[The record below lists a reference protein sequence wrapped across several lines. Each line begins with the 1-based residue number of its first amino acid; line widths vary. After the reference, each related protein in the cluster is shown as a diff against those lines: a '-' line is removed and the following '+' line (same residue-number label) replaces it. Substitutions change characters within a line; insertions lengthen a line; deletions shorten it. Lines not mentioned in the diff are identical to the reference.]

1 MKKNLKFVWTPLF
14 AALLILLPFASCTNS
29 SGGTN
34 AGGTQSGGG
43 TSSGGTQTG
52 GTTPTPTPNPDQ
64 NGGNGQENGGN
75 GGQQQEDKATQFG
88 GKPYDVT
95 IGNGGYNLHTFMG
108 ANTTFDSKE
117 KADYYIGEAETYVK
131 GLANQLSESTK
142 NRPAAQAYFQNL
154 FNEIQ
159 NIYYG
164 PAHNDGTHFTTDI
177 DGVINGTS
185 RGVAQVMGDITK
197 NMETKKHARA
207 FEGCYRTIAN
217 EALKAGAGNAFDG
230 SDSASRYNTEKNYVL
245 ELAAANT
252 HFQSHNIDLQ
262 QAYDNNDF
270 TGVTN
275 LLDEYLTTA
284 ATKIGH
290 DVTADDLRKVINIA
304 ITTKS
309 LEAMHERS
317 KNALNHK
324 DANCTLDT
332 GIIEDAINPARYT
345 YAMLNKQDNGIEL
358 C

>member
-1 MKKNLKFVWTPLF
+1 MKKWLKFFGTPLL
-14 AALLILLPFASCTNS
+14 AALLALFPFASCSNS
-29 SGGTN
+29 SGGTPMIVPDN
-34 AGGTQSGGG
+34 TSQAGGG

-52 GTTPTPTPNPDQ
+52 GTTQ
-64 NGGNGQENGGN
+64 GGGGSS
-75 GGQQQEDKATQFG
+75 GGSGEQQQDQADQFG

-154 FNEIQ
+154 FDEIQ
-159 NIYYG
+159 SIYYG

-197 NMETKKHARA
+197 NTANEYQAYA
-207 FEGCYRTIAN
+207 FEICYRTIAN

-230 SDSASRYNTEKNYVL
+230 SDSASRYNTEKNNMTESAGDL
-245 ELAAANT
+245 NIKSRL
-252 HFQSHNIDLQ
+252 NIDLPK
-262 QAYDNNDF
+262 AYENNDF
-270 TGVTN
+270 TDVTN
-275 LLDEYLTTA
+275 YIDTVLTTA

-290 DVTADDLRKVINIA
+290 NVTADDLRKVVNIA
-304 ITTKS
+304 MTTKS

-324 DANCTLDT
+324 DAKCTLDT
-332 GIIEDAINPARYT
+332 GIIEDAINPVHYT

>member
-1 MKKNLKFVWTPLF
+1 M
-14 AALLILLPFASCTNS
+14 
-29 SGGTN
+29 
-34 AGGTQSGGG
+34 
-43 TSSGGTQTG
+43 
-52 GTTPTPTPNPDQ
+52 
-64 NGGNGQENGGN
+64 
-75 GGQQQEDKATQFG
+75 
-88 GKPYDVT
+88 
-95 IGNGGYNLHTFMG
+95 HTFMG

-154 FNEIQ
+154 FDEIQ
-159 NIYYG
+159 SIYYG

-245 ELAAANT
+245 ELAAYNT
-252 HFQSHNIDLQ
+252 YFQSHNINLQ
-262 QAYDNNDF
+262 QAYDNNNF

-275 LLDEYLTTA
+275 LLDECLTTA

-290 DVTADDLRKVINIA
+290 NVTADDLRQVINIA
-304 ITTKS
+304 TTTKS

-324 DANCTLDT
+324 NADCTLDT
-332 GIIEDAINPARYT
+332 GIIEDAINPVHYT

>member
-1 MKKNLKFVWTPLF
+1 MKKSLKFVGMSLL
-14 AALLILLPFASCTNS
+14 AALLALFPFASCSNS
-29 SGGTN
+29 SGGTPMAAIDGGTN

-43 TSSGGTQTG
+43 TSSGG
-52 GTTPTPTPNPDQ
+52 
-64 NGGNGQENGGN
+64 
-75 GGQQQEDKATQFG
+75 QQQEDKATQFG
-88 GKPYDVT
+88 GKPYDAT

-197 NMETKKHARA
+197 NTANEDQAYD
-207 FEGCYRTIAN
+207 FQGLYRTIAN

-230 SDSASRYNTEKNYVL
+230 SDSASRYNTEKNFVL
-245 ELAAANT
+245 ELADDNE
-252 HFQSHNIDLQ
+252 FKQRLNIDLQ
-262 QAYDNNDF
+262 QAYADNDF
-270 TGVTN
+270 TDVTN
-275 LLDEYLTTA
+275 YIDTVLTTA

-290 DVTADDLRKVINIA
+290 NVTADDLRQVINIA

-317 KNALNHK
+317 KNVLNHK
-324 DANCTLDT
+324 NADCTLDT
-332 GIIEDAINPARYT
+332 GIIKDAIDPVHYT

>member
-1 MKKNLKFVWTPLF
+1 MKKSLKFVGMSLF
-14 AALLILLPFASCTNS
+14 AALLILLPFASCSNS
-29 SGGTN
+29 SGGASAPSATSGP
-34 AGGTQSGGG
+34 APTAGGFTGGGTQSGGG
-43 TSSGGTQTG
+43 TSS
-52 GTTPTPTPNPDQ
+52 
-64 NGGNGQENGGN
+64 

-142 NRPAAQAYFQNL
+142 NRPAAQAYFQKL
-154 FNEIQ
+154 FDEVQ
-159 NIYYG
+159 HSTTHYYG
-164 PAHNDGTHFTTDI
+164 DGGSFD
-177 DGVINGTS
+177 VIINNVS
-185 RGVAQVMGDITK
+185 RGAAQAMGNIVGSGLSK
-197 NMETKKHARA
+197 SSECQVFNIL
-207 FEGCYRTIAN
+207 YRTIAN

-230 SDSASRYNTEKNYVL
+230 SDSASRYNAEKNSLLSSASTNKVL
-245 ELAAANT
+245 PK
-252 HFQSHNIDLQ
+252 HNIDLQ

-275 LLDEYLTTA
+275 LLDEYLTAA

-290 DVTADDLRKVINIA
+290 DVTADDLRKVVNIA
-304 ITTKS
+304 MTTESFYALHSRTKV
-309 LEAMHERS
+309 
-317 KNALNHK
+317 ALNNNTSNADFGK
-324 DANCTLDT
+324 IRN
-332 GIIEDAINPARYT
+332 AIDPSNYT